1 MYHICL
7 IDTKGLYLVHYV
19 QVYEIYSKQFGD
31 HSSQEGLHIQQLF
44 KILSSTG
51 ANIPMN
57 HLRALVNDLAEDG
70 KIYSTIDDDHHTVTD
85 AGGY

>member
-1 MYHICL
+1 M
-7 IDTKGLYLVHYV
+7 

-85 AGGY
+85 AGGYWSGLTKSSAFAIFPS